1 MRSYS
6 TLLAFG
12 LPVLAV
18 LALAGCG
25 SHKDVAPSRIDTVVA
40 EAQQRAFVDALRP
53 RRPGRPLVAVV
64 ALNDGTEITDFLLT
78 HAVLQRS
85 GLVDVF
91 PVAPRAGRV
100 SLYPALEIDGA
111 IEFAAFDAAHP
122 GGADYVIVPAM
133 KDDHD
138 PRVLAWI
145 KAQSVRGARVVAVCA
160 GALVVAN
167 AGLLDGRHFT
177 THWYYREE
185 LQKKHPAAVYVPNQR
200 YLVDRGVATTTGIT
214 ASVPTMLALVEAI
227 GGSGRAR
234 ALADELGVSS
244 WNPGHDSSRFG
255 LDGRR
260 RWRYVKTTLAFWTH
274 HDWNVDVADG
284 TDDIALAFA
293 VDAWSRT
300 GRIDVTAAA
309 AVPVKL
315 RSGIVLR
322 TKRADKDDPRVPLDE
337 KLPAVQQLDRTLCD
351 IRSRLGA
358 EDRERVMMELE
369 YPDDGFSCPGAPA
382 R

>member
-6 TLLAFG
+6 TSFAFVLLM
-12 LPVLAV
+12 LAV

-25 SHKDVAPSRIDTVVA
+25 GRKDTAPLRIDTVVA

-64 ALNDGTEITDFLLT
+64 ALNEGTEITDFLLT
-78 HAVLQRS
+78 HGVLQRS
-85 GLVDVF
+85 GLVDVLA
-91 PVAPRAGRV
+91 VAPRAGRV

-111 IEFAAFDAAHP
+111 IDFAAFDAAHP
-122 GGADYVIVPAM
+122 AGADYVIVPAM
-133 KDDHD
+133 KDTDD
-138 PRVLAWI
+138 SRVLAWI
-145 KAQSVRGARVVAVCA
+145 RSQSMRGARVIAVCA
-160 GALVVAN
+160 GALVAAN

-185 LQKKHPAAVYVPNQR
+185 LQKKHPRAIYVPNQR

-227 GGSGRAR
+227 GGPARAR
-234 ALADELGVSS
+234 TLADELGASS
-244 WNPGHDSSRFG
+244 WNPGHDSSRYG
-255 LDGRR
+255 LAGRR
-260 RWRYVKTTLAFWTH
+260 WGYVRAKLAFWTH
-274 HDWNVDVADG
+274 HDWAVDVADG

-309 AVPVKL
+309 SVPVKL
-315 RSGIVLR
+315 RSGIVLMA
-322 TKRADKDDPRVPLDE
+322 KRQDKDDPRVPLDA

-351 IRSRLGA
+351 IRARFGEA
-358 EDRERVMMELE
+358 DRDRAMMELE
-369 YPDDGFSCPGAPA
+369 YPDDGYSCPGVPG